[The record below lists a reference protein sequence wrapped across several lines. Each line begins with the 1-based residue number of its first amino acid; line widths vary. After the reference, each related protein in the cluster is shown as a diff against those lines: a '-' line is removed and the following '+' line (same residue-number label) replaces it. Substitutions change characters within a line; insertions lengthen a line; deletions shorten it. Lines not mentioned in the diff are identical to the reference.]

1 MNDKTLRPA
10 CRTGRVLLVSAGL
23 LATAFSVRAA
33 GGHHAVDDAALIE
46 PGQCQVET
54 WADREQGGARSLL
67 HVGPACRVG
76 PVELALNLDRTQLS
90 GTGAV
95 VTAGPQLK
103 WATPLGKGV
112 SVGLVV
118 FASGQERAPHYLGS
132 SVVLPVTWQA
142 SETWLVHVNAGRD
155 FRHYAGDDSRAGAAV
170 EWMPSQVLSF
180 VAERFREGRRNFSRA
195 GARWTLDP
203 ALSIDLGRARSLQA
217 GVPAWWTLGFNW
229 TFAR

>member
-10 CRTGRVLLVSAGL
+10 CRAGRVLLVSAGL

-54 WADREQGGARSLL
+54 WADREQGGARTLL

-76 PVELALNLDRTQLS
+76 PVELALNLDRTHLS

-95 VTAGPQLK
+95 ITAGPQLK
-103 WATPLGKGV
+103 WATPLGKSV

-118 FASGQERAPHYLGS
+118 FATGQEGAPNYLGS
-132 SVVLPVTWQA
+132 AVVLPVTWQA

-155 FRHYAGDDSRAGAAV
+155 LRHHAGDDNRAGAAV

-180 VAERFREGRRNFSRA
+180 VAERFRESRRNFTRA
-195 GARWTLDP
+195 GARWTVDP
-203 ALSIDLGRARSLQA
+203 ALSIDLSRARSLHA